1 MNENEAAEALAVI
14 RQERLAA
21 AERLGATGPLA
32 VAAAVVMGVATAALA
47 VHSTVVAA
55 VSTVVFMIGL
65 LFVFGTSARAGM
77 VPRDSLRSAA
87 RVFLGAMALL
97 ALFAVGL
104 TGQQFGLRWLSIV
117 AGVLSLVAALGVAR
131 WWRGGLRR
139 ELLTGDK

>member
-32 VAAAVVMGVATAALA
+32 VVAAVVMGVATAALA
-47 VHSTVVAA
+47 VHSTVVVA
-55 VSTVVFMIGL
+55 VSTVVFMIL
-65 LFVFGTSARAGM
+65 LVVFGTSARAGM
-77 VPRDSLRSAA
+77 VPRDSLRSAV
-87 RVFLGAMALL
+87 RVFLAAMALL
-97 ALFAVGL
+97 GLFAVGL

-117 AGVLSLVAALGVAR
+117 AGVLSLVAALGVVR

>member
-21 AERLGATGPLA
+21 AERLGATGPPA
-32 VAAAVVMGVATAALA
+32 VVAAVVMGVATAALA
-47 VHSTVVAA
+47 VHSTVVVA

-65 LFVFGTSARAGM
+65 LVVFGTSARAGM

-97 ALFAVGL
+97 GLFAVGL
-104 TGQQFGLRWLSIV
+104 TGQQFGLRWLSV
-117 AGVLSLVAALGVAR
+117 AAGVLVLVAALCVVR